1 MKNFITLI
9 LFSILFQYAE
19 AQNPYQPDT
28 AQRIFRVQ
36 AITSALTIDGKL
48 NEPEWKKTHVSQ
60 DFIQLE
66 PLQGEASKFKTE
78 VRGVYNNKYL
88 YIGFYCYSTD
98 GKNRI
103 RVPDLKRDFSY
114 RQHDMV
120 AICFDG
126 FNDKR
131 NSMTFACNA
140 LGAQKDYLAYDDTFF
155 DSDWNGLWKVRTSQT
170 EDGWSAEFEIPWKTL
185 RYQKS
190 PDSCKYNFNINFLRV
205 MRSHNEISVWS
216 PYPRAFG
223 FNRMEFAGKME
234 GMAPPENKINIQVN
248 PYSLTTVTSRKGTD
262 VANEQLQ
269 TFKQGGD
276 VKWAFNSKT
285 VLDLT
290 YNTDFAQADADQI
303 VNNISRFSVFFPEK
317 RQFFLENASLFGVG
331 LLGEGEN
338 GQGGS
343 MYLQPFFSRRI
354 GLDENGTPI
363 PISFGS
369 RIVHRNSKMAFGSI
383 FLRQSSKDQNP
394 EQNVFIV
401 RHTENIG
408 KANRIGGIFS
418 LKNSESLNEKKSYN
432 SYSYAVDGFFR
443 YNSKLS
449 LNTLVAQ
456 TFNTLNHR
464 YGNAAFAQFNYN
476 TNEITA
482 WWTHTYI
489 DNNYNPELGFISRS
503 NTMATCP
510 GIIFNI
516 RRQWIPFKKVIRSYN
531 PSVQAQIFHKANS
544 LDRQETIVSF
554 YPLWFDLHNGGNFLL
569 GTISNFEYIQEDF
582 SPLDITISPGI
593 YRFSRYF
600 IASSSDASKRLSYS
614 AKYEKGGYYD
624 GKLQTL
630 NFALNICPIPNI
642 GFNLNYNLNI
652 FRHVGINDENI
663 SVPLY
668 TVNYIIA
675 PNPRIQLS
683 GLYQFNPQNKME
695 AFTTRL
701 GWEYAP
707 LSYIYLICNKKSQ
720 EDSGILTEQSMLF
733 KISFLKQF

>member
-28 AQRIFRVQ
+28 VQRVFRVK

-48 NEPEWKKTHVSQ
+48 NEPEWKETPVSQ

-66 PLQGEASKFKTE
+66 PHQGEASKFKTE

-88 YIGFYCYSTD
+88 YIGFFCYSAD
-98 GKNRI
+98 GKSEI

-120 AICFDG
+120 AICLDG

-140 LGAQKDYLAYDDTFF
+140 HGAQKDYLAYDDSFF
-155 DSDWNGLWKVRTSQT
+155 DTDWNGLWKVRTNQT
-170 EDGWSAEFEIPWKTL
+170 EIGWSAEFEIPWKTL

-205 MRSHNEISVWS
+205 KRSQNEISVWS

-317 RQFFLENASLFGVG
+317 RQFFLENASLFGGG

-354 GLDENGTPI
+354 GLDESGTPI

-369 RIVHRNSKMAFGSI
+369 RIVSRNSKRAFGSI
-383 FLRQSSKDQNP
+383 FLRQSSNDQNP
-394 EQNVFIV
+394 EQNVFIA

-418 LKNSESLNEKKSYN
+418 LKNSESLNGKKNYN
-432 SYSYAVDGFFR
+432 SYSYAVDGFIR

-449 LNTLVAQ
+449 INTLVAQ
-456 TFNTLNHR
+456 TFNTLTHR
-464 YGNAAFAQFNYN
+464 YANAAYAQFNYN

-482 WWTHTYI
+482 WWTQTYI
-489 DNNYNPELGFISRS
+489 DNNYSPELGFISRS

-554 YPLWFDLHNGGNFLL
+554 YPLWFNLHNGGNFLL
-569 GTISNFEYIQEDF
+569 GTTSNFEYIQENF

-642 GFNLNYNLNI
+642 VINLNYNLNK
-652 FRHVGINDENI
+652 FRQVGVNNENI

-668 TVNYIIA
+668 TVNYIIS

-683 GLYQFNPQNKME
+683 GLYQFNLQNKME

-707 LSYIYLICNKKSQ
+707 LSYIYLIYNKKSR
-720 EDSGILTEQSMLF
+720 EDTGNQTEQSMLF